1 MWQPLAWDARAEAAC
16 VESAAMSEPGPFLA
30 RVDDDAAFQQL
41 LDEVR
46 QHGGLVVEVPS
57 GAQPAQ
63 FSTVAVAVVSP
74 AGEIARVSA
83 QLVQVLG
90 PGQAAVMLDGAQ
102 RDALLAARFGSDA
115 SAALEDALA
124 EDDELEALEEDEPEG
139 GAPPRDLPL
148 WAKWEELSKPDK
160 IKLARYGNADARR
173 MVLKDRDP
181 MLHRMVLNNPGLTP
195 NELVALL
202 KGGAASSALV
212 RAVTERSELVGN
224 LSVADALVANPHTPL
239 DIAVRLVA
247 KIPLESAKRI
257 AKAGNLRAG
266 VVGAARKRVL
276 R

>member
-1 MWQPLAWDARAEAAC
+1 MTDDAPL
-16 VESAAMSEPGPFLA
+16 LA
-30 RVDDDAAFQQL
+30 RVDDEAALASL
-41 LDEVR
+41 LHEVR
-46 QHGGLVVEVPS
+46 EHGGLVVEVPA
-57 GAQPAQ
+57 GAEPAQ
-63 FSTVAVAVVSP
+63 FSTVAIALLAP
-74 AGEIARVSA
+74 HGELVRVRA
-83 QLVQVLG
+83 QLLQILG
-90 PGQAAVMLDGAQ
+90 PGQAAVMLADNEQATLLGASFHG
-102 RDALLAARFGSDA
+102 AGDA
-115 SAALEDALA
+115 SLQEALSEVLSDDDLDDDDLD
-124 EDDELEALEEDEPEG
+124 DDELPPEEEG
-139 GAPPRDLPL
+139 DGPPPRDLPL
-148 WAKWEELSKPDK
+148 WAKWEDMSKADR
-160 IKLARYGNADARR
+160 IRVARYGNADARR

-224 LSVADALVANPHTPL
+224 ISVADALVHSPHTPM

-247 KIPLESAKRI
+247 KIPIESAKRI